1 MTSQE
6 HNPNVLRRMLA
17 LRQFP
22 MLGAAAVDELAALA
36 ETLVTARFPA
46 GSVIAEAASRM
57 SAIHLILE
65 GRIESRPHGHTWG
78 PRNVFGAL
86 EVAAGRDVATT
97 AIAATDVETLQLPAD
112 DFTEVLEDNFS
123 VLLSTLRD
131 LAARMIAIP
140 PPATAKLSLDID
152 AGKLGLVPRL
162 ILLRQQLPLQ
172 RAGLHALASL
182 AHRCDE
188 VRMPAVT
195 AIAGAGE
202 VATHAH
208 VIVEGDLDVLCEG
221 TVLHT
226 LGAGAS
232 LGLLETLAGEPHVF
246 SIVTRSPVRAL
257 RSTATAIVDLLE
269 DHTDVAFGMISTLAA
284 ALLDAVAN

>member
-1 MTSQE
+1 MRSQDY
-6 HNPNVLRRMLA
+6 NPSVLRRMLA
-17 LRQFP
+17 LRKFP

-36 ETLVTARFPA
+36 ENLVGARFPA
-46 GSVIAEAASRM
+46 GGVIAEAGSRLP
-57 SAIHLILE
+57 ALHLIVD
-65 GRIESRPHGHTWG
+65 GRLESRPHGHTWG
-78 PRNVFGAL
+78 PCNVFGAL
-86 EVAAGRDVATT
+86 EVAAGRELAETVV
-97 AIAATDVETLQLPAD
+97 AATDVEALQLSAD
-112 DFTEVLEDNFS
+112 DFNEVLEDNFS

-131 LAARMIAIP
+131 LAARMIVIP
-140 PPATAKLSLDID
+140 PPVPAALSLEIG

-188 VRMPAVT
+188 VRWPAVT
-195 AIAGAGE
+195 VVAGAGE

-208 VIVEGDLDVLCEG
+208 VIVEGELDVLCDG

-232 LGLLETLAGEPHVF
+232 LGFLETLAGEPHAF
-246 SIVTRSPVRAL
+246 SVVTRSPARAL

-269 DHTDVAFGMISTLAA
+269 DHTEVAFGMIASFSA